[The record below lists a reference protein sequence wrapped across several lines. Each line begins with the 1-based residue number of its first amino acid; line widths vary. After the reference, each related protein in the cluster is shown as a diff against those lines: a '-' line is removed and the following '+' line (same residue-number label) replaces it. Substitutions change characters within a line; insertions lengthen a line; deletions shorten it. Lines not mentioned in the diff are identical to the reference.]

1 MVLMQD
7 ILNKLYE
14 LLDIEGE
21 PVIHLEE
28 DPEDGTW
35 NAEIEPDGKL
45 IVDSVDGYGDS
56 IEEAID
62 DAVSRWVD
70 QTPVIGDVPLRKLI
84 GLLQYL
90 SPPSVD

>member
-1 MVLMQD
+1 MVNMHD

-28 DPEDGTW
+28 DPEDGSL

-45 IVDSVDGYGDS
+45 VIDSIDGFGDT

-62 DAVSRWVD
+62 DAVSRWID

-84 GLLQYL
+84 TLIQYL
-90 SPPSVD
+90 NISSD